1 MEIAVECDEANILKI
16 GLLARSGCFRED
28 EEHRFKTKRSPVF
41 SEILG
46 EEKETQPASRAL
58 ETDLEI
64 GQLKSALLA
73 WL

>member
-1 MEIAVECDEANILKI
+1 MRPGIRAAPSFTYTGCLGV
-16 GLLARSGCFRED
+16 RGCFRED

-46 EEKETQPASRAL
+46 EGEETQHESRAH

-73 WL
+73 CL